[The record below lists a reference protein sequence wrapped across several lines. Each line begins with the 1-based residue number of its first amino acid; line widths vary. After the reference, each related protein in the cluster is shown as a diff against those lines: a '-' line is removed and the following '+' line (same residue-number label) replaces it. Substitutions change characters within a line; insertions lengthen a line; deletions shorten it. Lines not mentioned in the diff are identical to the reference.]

1 MNKKQNILIVG
12 GTGFIGFF
20 LAKKCLELG
29 WSVTSISAR
38 KPRKIRK
45 LSRVKYLISDISKK
59 NFFKKI
65 SKREFDYVVNLGG
78 YVDHNN
84 KKKTYN
90 THYLGSANLA
100 NYFLK
105 KKIKRFVQIGSGGEY
120 GKAISPQKEIKKSKP
135 LSVYSRSK
143 YLANNYLLKIYK
155 KKKFPVTIFRLYQV
169 YGPRQDLNRFIPIV
183 INSCIKNRT
192 FPCSDGQQYRDF
204 IYVTDVISAILKSFK
219 KEKSNGKIIN
229 LGSEKPL
236 KIKNIIFLIKKITKG
251 GKPQLGKINLRKE
264 ENLITYPSISRAKKL
279 LNWGP
284 QINFRQGL
292 KKTIRFYEKNSG

>member
-1 MNKKQNILIVG
+1 LNKKPNILIVG

-20 LAKKCLELG
+20 LAKKCIELG

-45 LSRVKYLISDISKK
+45 LSRVKYLISNISKK

-65 SKREFDYVVNLGG
+65 SKRNFEYVVNLGG
-78 YVDHNN
+78 YVDHSN

-90 THYLGSANLA
+90 THYLGSVNLA

-120 GKAISPQKEIKKSKP
+120 GKARSPQKELKTSKP
-135 LSVYSRSK
+135 LSVYSKSK
-143 YLANNYLLKIYK
+143 YLAAKYLLKIHK
-155 KKKFPVTIFRLYQV
+155 KKKFPITIFRLYQV
-169 YGPRQDLNRFIPIV
+169 YGPRQDLNRFVPIV
-183 INSCIKNRT
+183 INSCIKNIT
-192 FPCSDGQQYRDF
+192 FPCSNGQQYRDF

-229 LGSEKPL
+229 LGTGKPI
-236 KIKNIIFLIKKITKG
+236 KIKNIIFLIRKITKKG
-251 GKPQLGKINLRKE
+251 NPQFGKINLRKE

-279 LNWGP
+279 LKWRP
-284 QINFRQGL
+284 KINFRLGL
-292 KKTIRFYEKNSG
+292 SKTIRFYEKNSR

>member
-1 MNKKQNILIVG
+1 M
-12 GTGFIGFF
+12 
-20 LAKKCLELG
+20 E
-29 WSVTSISAR
+29 
-38 KPRKIRK
+38 
-45 LSRVKYLISDISKK
+45 
-59 NFFKKI
+59 
-65 SKREFDYVVNLGG
+65 
-78 YVDHNN
+78 
-84 KKKTYN
+84 
-90 THYLGSANLA
+90 
-100 NYFLK
+100 
-105 KKIKRFVQIGSGGEY
+105 EY
-120 GKAISPQKEIKKSKP
+120 GKAKSPQKEIKKSKP

-143 YLANNYLLKIYK
+143 YLAANYLLKIYK

-279 LNWGP
+279 LNLRP